1 MRTSRLAIVVLAG
14 ALLGG
19 CAAVTAGQPAT
30 PRDALA
36 ISCDELAAPAR
47 GAAATTVERT
57 VTAAVGE
64 TFRITLCSNPST
76 GFAWEQPVLSGPAAI
91 ELVDN
96 ALVASAGAQVGGA
109 GSETFTFRVGAPGMT
124 EIQFAY
130 SQPWA
135 GGIAQAWTVRLTVVA
150 S

>member
-1 MRTSRLAIVVLAG
+1 MRTSRLVIFVLAG
-14 ALLGG
+14 ALLAG

-36 ISCDELAAPAR
+36 IGCDELAAPAR
-47 GAAATTVERT
+47 GAAAETLERT
-57 VTAAVGE
+57 VAVTVGE

-76 GFAWEQPVLSGPAAI
+76 GFSWEQPVLSGPAAV
-91 ELVDN
+91 ELVDRAVVAPTG
-96 ALVASAGAQVGGA
+96 ALVGSA
-109 GSETFTFRVGAPGMT
+109 GSETFTFRVGGPGTT
-124 EIQFAY
+124 EIQLAY

-135 GGIAQAWTVRLTVVA
+135 GGAKQAWTVRVTAVA

>member
-1 MRTSRLAIVVLAG
+1 MRASRLITIIVAG

-19 CAAVTAGQPAT
+19 CAAVTAGQPSA

-36 ISCDELAAPAR
+36 IGCDELAASAR
-47 GAAATTVERT
+47 GAAAATLERT
-57 VTAAVGE
+57 VTATAGE
-64 TFRITLCSNPST
+64 TFRITLCANPST
-76 GFAWEQPVLSGPAAI
+76 GFAWERPILSDPAAL
-91 ELVDN
+91 ELVDRAAVAPAG
-96 ALVASAGAQVGGA
+96 ALVGSA
-109 GSETFTFRVGAPGMT
+109 GSETFTFRVEGPGTT

-135 GGIAQAWTVRLTVVA
+135 GGTKEAWTVRVTVVA